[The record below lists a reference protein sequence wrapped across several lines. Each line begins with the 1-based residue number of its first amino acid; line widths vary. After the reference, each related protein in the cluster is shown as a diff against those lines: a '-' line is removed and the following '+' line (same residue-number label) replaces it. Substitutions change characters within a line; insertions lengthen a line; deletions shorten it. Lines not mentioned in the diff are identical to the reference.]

1 MPELPE
7 VETTCRGLAKVLIGK
22 KINEIKTLRSGLR
35 IPFPEDLSKYMN
47 GTKVISVTR
56 RGKYILINLSNGYVL
71 IIHLGMSGRIIIG
84 KKEYVLNLHDHF
96 IINLS
101 NSQKIILNDPR
112 RFGLV
117 TILNTDEMESSKFF
131 RNIGQEPLSDDLT
144 PELLCSKLK
153 HKKIA
158 IKLALLDQKI
168 ISGIGNIYACEAL
181 FRAGISPRRK
191 SNSISYKRASKLV
204 NSIKLVL
211 TEAIKAGGSSI
222 KDFVHPDGELG
233 YFATKWRVYGREG
246 EPCLCNH
253 QKNVLIKR
261 IIQSGRSTFFCPA
274 CQR

>member
-1 MPELPE
+1 
-7 VETTCRGLAKVLIGK
+7 
-22 KINEIKTLRSGLR
+22 
-35 IPFPEDLSKYMN
+35 
-47 GTKVISVTR
+47 
-56 RGKYILINLSNGYVL
+56 
-71 IIHLGMSGRIIIG
+71 
-84 KKEYVLNLHDHF
+84 
-96 IINLS
+96 
-101 NSQKIILNDPR
+101 
-112 RFGLV
+112 
-117 TILNTDEMESSKFF
+117 MESSKFF

-181 FRAGISPRRK
+181 FRAGISPKRK

-222 KDFVHPDGELG
+222 KDFLHPDGELG

>member
-22 KINEIKTLRSGLR
+22 KITEIKTLRSGLR

-47 GTKVISVTR
+47 GTKVISVSR
-56 RGKYILINLSNGYVL
+56 RAKYICINLSNGYVL

-181 FRAGISPRRK
+181 FRAGISPKRK

-253 QKNVLIKR
+253 QKHVLIKR

>member
-22 KINEIKTLRSGLR
+22 KITKIKTLRSGLR
-35 IPFPEDLSKYMN
+35 IPFPKDLSKYMN
-47 GTKVISVTR
+47 GTKVVSVTR
-56 RGKYILINLSNGYVL
+56 RGKYICINLSNGYVS

-84 KKEYVLNLHDHF
+84 KKEHVINLHDHF

-117 TILNTDEMESSKFF
+117 SILNIDEMESSKFF

-153 HKKIA
+153 DKKIA
-158 IKLALLDQKI
+158 IKLALLDQKL

-191 SNSISYKRASKLV
+191 SNSISHIRASRLV

-261 IIQSGRSTFFCPA
+261 IIQSGRSTFFCPV

>member
-22 KINEIKTLRSGLR
+22 KITKIKTLRSGLR
-35 IPFPEDLSKYMN
+35 IPFPKNLSKYMN
-47 GTKVISVTR
+47 GTKVVSVTR
-56 RGKYILINLSNGYVL
+56 RGKYICINLSNGYVS

-84 KKEYVLNLHDHF
+84 KKEHVINLHDHF

-117 TILNTDEMESSKFF
+117 SILNINEMESSKFF

-181 FRAGISPRRK
+181 FRAGISPKRK

-261 IIQSGRSTFFCPA
+261 IIQSGRSTFFCPV

>member
-22 KINEIKTLRSGLR
+22 KITKIKTLRSGLR
-35 IPFPEDLSKYMN
+35 IPFPKDLSKYMN
-47 GTKVISVTR
+47 GTKVVSVTR
-56 RGKYILINLSNGYVL
+56 RGKYICINLSNGYVS

-84 KKEYVLNLHDHF
+84 KKEHVINLHDHF

-117 TILNTDEMESSKFF
+117 SILNINEMESSKFF

-153 HKKIA
+153 DKKIA
-158 IKLALLDQKI
+158 IKLALLDQKL

-191 SNSISYKRASKLV
+191 SNSISHKRASRLV

-261 IIQSGRSTFFCPA
+261 IIQSGRSTFFCPV